1 MHCQNVRKQLAIYR
15 ELGES
20 QQDKLRPHLSRCP
33 LCQTALL
40 AYQTQDRALSSMPV
54 IRPSSALVASVL
66 ERTTRAR
73 QADLIRARPQRWAL
87 NAVLTFLAF
96 LAIIGSTVTVAADS
110 LPGDRLYPVKR
121 LTEQVRLN
129 LATSAAARERY
140 EEKLVETRQQEAR
153 EVIRLQREVEVSFE
167 GKLES
172 AGDDLWVVE
181 DIPVKIAP
189 DAWQGVPLQEGQV
202 VVIKAKVADGK
213 LTASQIKIKEEK
225 PAPTPTRPAFSI
237 KPTATRGA
245 TPKPTEN
252 TSSHEKRTPVPTST
266 PTSRTPASSLIEK
279 RPSRTPQQSTRTPA
293 TNELAPSRKPTRV
306 KKTFTKR
313 PPRTRLPATKITIDL
328 SPSRTLTPSNEA
340 TADALITRTPTQT
353 MGPSAT
359 TSPGTGADEPTPQ
372 PKRTKPPKT
381 QPDDEVLTTP
391 SPATFDPAE
400 DTASP

>member
-33 LCQTALL
+33 LCQAALL

-73 QADLIRARPQRWAL
+73 QSDLVRARPQRWAL

-110 LPGDRLYPVKR
+110 LPGDRLYRVKR
-121 LTEQVRLN
+121 LAEQVRLT
-129 LATSAAARERY
+129 LAPSAAVRERY
-140 EEKLVETRQQEAR
+140 EEQLIETRQLEAR
-153 EVIRLQREVEVSFE
+153 EVVRLQREVEVSFQ

-172 AGDDLWVVE
+172 VEDDLWVVE

-189 DAWQGVPLQEGQV
+189 DAWQGAPLQEGQI
-202 VVIKAKVADGK
+202 VVIKARAADGK
-213 LTASQIKIKEEK
+213 LTATQVKVKEEK
-225 PAPTPTRPAFSI
+225 PDPTPTRPAFSN
-237 KPTATRGA
+237 KPTATRDA

-252 TSSHEKRTPVPTST
+252 TSSHEKPTPVPTST

-279 RPSRTPQQSTRTPA
+279 RPSRTPRKRTRTPA
-293 TNELAPSRKPTRV
+293 TNELGPSRTPVEKVTT
-306 KKTFTKR
+306 KK
-313 PPRTRLPATKITIDL
+313 PPRTPLPVTKITVDL
-328 SPSRTLTPSNEA
+328 SPSRTLAPLNEA
-340 TADALITRTPTQT
+340 TADTLITRTPTQT
-353 MGPSAT
+353 MGPSPT
-359 TSPGTGADEPTPQ
+359 VSPGTGADKPTPQ
-372 PKRTKPPKT
+372 PKRTKVSPKT
-381 QPDDEVLTTP
+381 QADDKMLTTP
-391 SPATFDPAE
+391 IPATSDPTE
-400 DTASP
+400 DAIAP